1 MTLKQILKEI
11 DELRPEFGFSDPA
24 TIEYLD
30 YFSNKVNEI
39 AGILLPE
46 PLAIWFG
53 WHNGQS
59 TTDSLLPE
67 ENWNLLNIE
76 ESLQAWNYFLDPHN
90 EFLEPYER
98 DWLPVLSYGSSDYLV
113 YDLKTGSL
121 ILYWHD
127 DPERGIEYTA
137 LSEWALHVKKGLS
150 SQRAAVGTHSILI
163 EQELPENL
171 VVYVSPAEGL
181 KHNQLAREI
190 HQITDLSLMEVVRKL
205 SGNSMDSAMSWELST
220 AINSLDRSQLVK
232 KARQVARAMQAYDV
246 VPVLSIK
253 SDTGQIE
260 VINYDDLERLQLKCL
275 TS

>member
-11 DELRPEFGFSDPA
+11 DELRPEFGFSGPA
-24 TIEYLD
+24 TTEDLE

-76 ESLQAWNYFLDPHN
+76 DSLQAWNYFLDPHN

-98 DWLPVLSYGSSDYLV
+98 DWLPLLSNGSSDYLV

-127 DPERGIEYTA
+127 DPERSIEYA
-137 LSEWALHVKKGLS
+137 SLSEWALHVKKGLN
-150 SQRAAVGTHSILI
+150 SQRAAVGTHSVLI

-190 HQITDLSLMEVVRKL
+190 HQLTDLSLMEVVRKL
-205 SGNSMDSAMSWELST
+205 SGNSMDTAMSWELST

>member
-1 MTLKQILKEI
+1 MTLNQILKEI

-24 TIEYLD
+24 TTEDLD

-98 DWLPVLSYGSSDYLV
+98 DWLPLLSNGSSDYLV

-127 DPERGIEYTA
+127 DPERSIEYA
-137 LSEWALHVKKGLS
+137 SLSEWALHVKKGLS
-150 SQRAAVGTHSILI
+150 SQRAAVGTHSILL

-171 VVYVSPAEGL
+171 VIYVSPAEGL

-190 HQITDLSLMEVVRKL
+190 HQLTDLSLMEVVRKL
-205 SGNSMDSAMSWELST
+205 SSNSMDSAMSWELST

-253 SDTGQIE
+253 SDTSQIE

>member
-24 TIEYLD
+24 TIEDLE

-98 DWLPVLSYGSSDYLV
+98 DWLPLLSYGSSDYLV

-127 DPERGIEYTA
+127 DPERSIEYAA
-137 LSEWALHVKKGLS
+137 LSEWALHVKKGLN

-171 VVYVSPAEGL
+171 VIYVSPAEGL

-190 HQITDLSLMEVVRKL
+190 HQLTDLSLMEVVRKL
-205 SGNSMDSAMSWELST
+205 SSNSMDSAMSWELST

-253 SDTGQIE
+253 SDTSQIE